1 MHELVKG
8 KTYFPPELFG
18 PGSFRTP
25 ILAEWRVLI
34 RGDQRHATCRSEPT
48 KHEHCN
54 NLFNTG
60 INSMVLFIT
69 FLIFWS
75 FCFVFLLFV
84 IFYWCFVFYYYFL
97 GGWVTT
103 WINLLFGYV
112 VGVGRIKLRQCSK
125 VHFIYIIYTHKK
137 IEFIIIVV

>member
-1 MHELVKG
+1 
-8 KTYFPPELFG
+8 
-18 PGSFRTP
+18 
-25 ILAEWRVLI
+25 
-34 RGDQRHATCRSEPT
+34 
-48 KHEHCN
+48 
-54 NLFNTG
+54 
-60 INSMVLFIT
+60 MVLFII

-84 IFYWCFVFYYYFL
+84 IFLLVFCFLLLFF

-125 VHFIYIIYTHKK
+125 VHFIYIIYTHTKNR
-137 IEFIIIVV
+137 IHYNCCMNP